1 MENFDQ
7 IFTLLAEHEGISLNT
22 DILETGLINILALL
36 AILIYTGRDFL
47 GSLLEER
54 KTTIVKGVQD
64 AEDRLN
70 EAQKRLTEAEKQLNQ
85 ANLVI
90 SEIKNETTQSLK
102 NIEEILKHQN
112 LNLRDVVKCTVILSD
127 INDFSKMNEIYRT
140 FFKENL
146 PARTTFA
153 GDLVG
158 DAKIEIEVVAARK

>member
-1 MENFDQ
+1 MKLNNQ
-7 IFTLLAEHEGISLNT
+7 ILFILLLIIHLSCKK
-22 DILETGLINILALL
+22 ETGSVIKHHKSHEKNRQSTPFSDVVEVNNFFFLSGQIGKNHK
-36 AILIYTGRDFL
+36 TG
-47 GSLLEER
+47 
-54 KTTIVKGVQD
+54 K
-64 AEDRLN
+64 
-70 EAQKRLTEAEKQLNQ
+70 
-85 ANLVI
+85 LVEGGI
-90 SEIKNETTQSLK
+90 ENETTQSIK

-127 INDFSKMNEIYRT
+127 INDFSKMNGIYRT

>member
-1 MENFDQ
+1 MKSNNQ
-7 IFTLLAEHEGISLNT
+7 ILFILLLIIHLSCKK
-22 DILETGLINILALL
+22 ETGSVIKHHKSHEKNRQSTPFSDVVEVNNFFFLSGQIGKNHK
-36 AILIYTGRDFL
+36 TG
-47 GSLLEER
+47 
-54 KTTIVKGVQD
+54 K
-64 AEDRLN
+64 
-70 EAQKRLTEAEKQLNQ
+70 
-85 ANLVI
+85 LV
-90 SEIKNETTQSLK
+90 EGGIKNETTQSLK

-127 INDFSKMNEIYRT
+127 INDFSKMNGIYRT